1 MKRAG
6 FILAI
11 VASVFA
17 VQEIFAADTNAVL
30 NGWFAAQKNM
40 RTWSAD
46 LVQTRTLKTLT
57 QPLTASG
64 HISAT
69 VAGKFRWEIL
79 RPGQTIA
86 VGDAEKMYVVY
97 PRLKRAELY
106 PMGASAPKEWREAM
120 ALLQAGMPHDR
131 KEFETQ
137 FQVLSLAETN
147 GGWRF
152 ALQPRNPAT
161 RKLVTQLTLCLATND
176 YMLTATELVF
186 VDGSRLRNDFTNAV
200 LNGTLD
206 ETGFDWQPPADFKV
220 AAPFAR

>member
-64 HISAT
+64 HIAAT

-131 KEFETQ
+131 K
-137 FQVLSLAETN
+137 
-147 GGWRF
+147 
-152 ALQPRNPAT
+152 
-161 RKLVTQLTLCLATND
+161 
-176 YMLTATELVF
+176 
-186 VDGSRLRNDFTNAV
+186 
-200 LNGTLD
+200 
-206 ETGFDWQPPADFKV
+206 
-220 AAPFAR
+220 